1 MGKKKKDTIEL
12 RFYEIPQNEYV
23 LALLGENWIRD
34 YGHDEVHLHFHNL
47 MEIGVCR
54 NGTGKLIL
62 DEEQRPYQPAM
73 VSIIPNNY
81 PHVTI
86 SNTKEGP
93 SYWEYLFFDPAQ
105 IIAEMYPKNELFCR
119 ELIRKINRRA
129 LFLHEWENHNLAFL
143 VRQIMEEMRGR
154 RSHYT
159 DSVRGLLYSLVIEII
174 RLNEEQEAKQEVQ
187 GVEMQKHLGVTQ
199 IAAALDY
206 VRMEYM
212 HMIRVE
218 ELAQEC
224 HMSETH
230 FRRLFESCMNMSP
243 VDYINLV
250 RIQKAC
256 DLLKKTTDSMDIVAQ
271 KAFGV
276 LSAELVK
283 RRFKSRQNR
292 DINIHWRQI
301 VVLGEMVL
309 VAIAALLPQSA
320 NAMVNI
326 IISFV
331 CAMQVETFRKVRGS
345 AFATT
350 MCTGNLRSGTEQL
363 VIWRQTGDRGTY
375 YRYI

>member
-1 MGKKKKDTIEL
+1 MEL
-12 RFYEIPQNEYV
+12 C
-23 LALLGENWIRD
+23 AKG
-34 YGHDEVHLHFHNL
+34 
-47 MEIGVCR
+47 
-54 NGTGKLIL
+54 
-62 DEEQRPYQPAM
+62 
-73 VSIIPNNY
+73 
-81 PHVTI
+81 
-86 SNTKEGP
+86 
-93 SYWEYLFFDPAQ
+93 
-105 IIAEMYPKNELFCR
+105 CR

-271 KAFGV
+271 KVGFTTTSTFNRNFKKF
-276 LSAELVK
+276 LNTSPYQWKINPENYETKLLNYNISA
-283 RRFKSRQNR
+283 
-292 DINIHWRQI
+292 
-301 VVLGEMVL
+301 
-309 VAIAALLPQSA
+309 
-320 NAMVNI
+320 
-326 IISFV
+326 
-331 CAMQVETFRKVRGS
+331 RKG
-345 AFATT
+345 
-350 MCTGNLRSGTEQL
+350 
-363 VIWRQTGDRGTY
+363 W
-375 YRYI
+375 

>member
-1 MGKKKKDTIEL
+1 
-12 RFYEIPQNEYV
+12 
-23 LALLGENWIRD
+23 
-34 YGHDEVHLHFHNL
+34 
-47 MEIGVCR
+47 
-54 NGTGKLIL
+54 
-62 DEEQRPYQPAM
+62 
-73 VSIIPNNY
+73 
-81 PHVTI
+81 
-86 SNTKEGP
+86 
-93 SYWEYLFFDPAQ
+93 
-105 IIAEMYPKNELFCR
+105 MYPKNELFCR
-119 ELIRKINRRA
+119 ELIRKVNRRA

-187 GVEMQKHLGVTQ
+187 GVEMQKHSGVTQ

-256 DLLKKTTDSMDIVAQ
+256 DLLK
-271 KAFGV
+271 
-276 LSAELVK
+276 
-283 RRFKSRQNR
+283 RRRIR
-292 DINIHWRQI
+292 WTLWHR
-301 VVLGEMVL
+301 
-309 VAIAALLPQSA
+309 
-320 NAMVNI
+320 
-326 IISFV
+326 
-331 CAMQVETFRKVRGS
+331 R
-345 AFATT
+345 
-350 MCTGNLRSGTEQL
+350 
-363 VIWRQTGDRGTY
+363 
-375 YRYI
+375 